1 MILTDDASFD
11 GANSADENFRGV
23 NSRGES
29 LHGATK
35 GDVSSG
41 GESYDD
47 GSSHGAVSLIHDGAR
62 CYDDD
67 DVHSKP
73 GVSYYAQQ
81 KSGQIRRHHRYQH
94 ASQTSQTN
102 ILSQEQPRHFPTMH
116 TRRRRQKV
124 E

>member
-35 GDVSSG
+35 G
-41 GESYDD
+41 D